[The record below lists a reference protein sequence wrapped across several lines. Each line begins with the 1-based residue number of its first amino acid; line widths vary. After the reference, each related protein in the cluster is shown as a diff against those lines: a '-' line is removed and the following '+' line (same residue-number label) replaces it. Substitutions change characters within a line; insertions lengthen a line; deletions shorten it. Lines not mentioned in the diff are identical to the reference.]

1 MRLLLLNLWS
11 VYSSRSLFACWCDAP
26 VLRERILTFNM
37 KYFKQKFPRI
47 LSNHNR
53 TQLQQNTDGRRSESF
68 CVFHFVPLSFFD
80 SLSTIPRWNKTT
92 KCNRTSSLIHS
103 YDGTVTALHIAKQ
116 VYSNLECH
124 MYQTPIH
131 TFSVHVPHLFR
142 PSSKSAFDAKR
153 DFSKTS

>member
-1 MRLLLLNLWS
+1 
-11 VYSSRSLFACWCDAP
+11 
-26 VLRERILTFNM
+26 M
-37 KYFKQKFPRI
+37 KYFEQKFPRI

-80 SLSTIPRWNKTT
+80 SLSTIPEWNKTT
-92 KCNRTSSLIHS
+92 ICNRTSSLIHS

-124 MYQTPIH
+124 MYQTPFIPFPFTFH
-131 TFSVHVPHLFR
+131 ISFDQVAKALLMRKEIFQRNLRVLQFSVSVYDSPILAPRKLLRENYFN
-142 PSSKSAFDAKR
+142 
-153 DFSKTS
+153 